1 MERSI
6 KELLIILRDN
16 SQITNNQIKS
26 GLCWESYCL
35 EANEV
40 ISFSEHEELRNF
52 IVTNMPKNHAYGN
65 WGWKKGLW
73 KPRLKWLNKEI
84 EKLP

>member
-26 GLCWESYCL
+26 GLCWESYYL
-35 EANEV
+35 EANKV
-40 ISFSEHEELRNF
+40 ISFSEYKELRNF
-52 IVTNMPKNHAYGN
+52 IATNRLKTMIMVIGDGKKGYGN
-65 WGWKKGLW
+65 HV
-73 KPRLKWLNKEI
+73 
-84 EKLP
+84 